1 MRAEGRGK
9 TGQRV
14 KKGQVVARLS
24 GAALRENI
32 LHCRAKLEKAF
43 LRYAGVAA
51 VYIIYRYRGNG
62 GQRVADKTLV
72 GVGQLQVV
80 LGVGV
85 SNAQTHLQ
93 PALQLSVQIENRL
106 INCRKI

>member
-1 MRAEGRGK
+1 MMAEGRGK

-51 VYIIYRYRGNG
+51 STLYIGIEGM
-62 GQRVADKTLV
+62 
-72 GVGQLQVV
+72 VV
-80 LGVGV
+80 
-85 SNAQTHLQ
+85 S
-93 PALQLSVQIENRL
+93 E
-106 INCRKI
+106 